1 MHVKQWSVITDPCS
15 NFKSDS
21 AKELEVSEWMN
32 NYINQTLDV
41 ISYTWPCICQSML
54 EKGAIEYSE
63 L

>member
-21 AKELEVSEWMN
+21 AKVLEVSEWMN
-32 NYINQTLDV
+32 NYTHQTLDV
-41 ISYTWPCICQSML
+41 ITCTRPCISQSML